1 MHFVTT
7 LLQIAAVYSLAL
19 ISPGPNFL
27 MITQLSLSGKR
38 ALGVASAVGVGMGST
53 LWATLAML
61 GFATV
66 LQRID
71 WLYNG
76 VRIGGALYLAWL
88 GFKLLRSGARR
99 DPAAVAHVVIAP
111 LPDARPETAAAAPQ
125 AASALAPAAS
135 TASPDTGAG
144 SGPNATAPT
153 ERHPYLR
160 ACRMGFLTCLT
171 SPKSCVFWTSVF
183 AAMLPAR
190 PPLWFFGATLVTVA
204 TMSFGWHCSLAF
216 LFADDRTQRGY
227 RRLRRPIDAFCG
239 MALVGLGVKLMAD
252 R

>member
-27 MITQLSLSGKR
+27 MVTQLSLAGHR
-38 ALGVASAVGVGMGST
+38 ARGVASALGVGVGST

-71 WLYNG
+71 WVYDG
-76 VRIGGALYLAWL
+76 VRVGGALYLAWL
-88 GFKLLRSGARR
+88 GFKLLRSGARK
-99 DPAAVAHVVIAP
+99 DIAATM
-111 LPDARPETAAAAPQ
+111 ETTAAAPVVAEP
-125 AASALAPAAS
+125 LPPAGRRDYFR
-135 TASPDTGAG
+135 TWRTG
-144 SGPNATAPT
+144 
-153 ERHPYLR
+153 L
-160 ACRMGFLTCLT
+160 FTCLT

-183 AAMLPAR
+183 AAMLPTH
-190 PPLWFFGATLVTVA
+190 PPMWFCGVALAMVA
-204 TMSFGWHCSLAF
+204 TMSFGWHCGIAF

-239 MALVGLGVKLMAD
+239 VALVGLGVKIATD

>member
-27 MITQLSLSGKR
+27 MVTQLSLAGHR
-38 ALGVASAVGVGMGST
+38 ARGVASALGVGVGST

-76 VRIGGALYLAWL
+76 VRVGGALYLAWL
-88 GFKLLRSGARR
+88 GFKLLRAGARGE
-99 DPAAVAHVVIAP
+99 AAM
-111 LPDARPETAAAAPQ
+111 AAPVV
-125 AASALAPAAS
+125 AEALPIVGRHEYFR
-135 TASPDTGAG
+135 TWRTG
-144 SGPNATAPT
+144 
-153 ERHPYLR
+153 L
-160 ACRMGFLTCLT
+160 FTCLT

-190 PPLWFFGATLVTVA
+190 PPMWFCGVALAMVA
-204 TMSFGWHCSLAF
+204 TMSFGWHCGIAF

-239 MALVGLGVKLMAD
+239 VALVGLGVKIATD

>member
-27 MITQLSLSGKR
+27 MVTQLSLAGHR
-38 ALGVASAVGVGMGST
+38 ARGVASALGVGVGST

-71 WLYNG
+71 WLYTG
-76 VRIGGALYLAWL
+76 VRVGGALYLAWL
-88 GFKLLRSGARR
+88 GFKLLRAGARK
-99 DPAAVAHVVIAP
+99 DTA
-111 LPDARPETAAAAPQ
+111 ETV
-125 AASALAPAAS
+125 
-135 TASPDTGAG
+135 
-144 SGPNATAPT
+144 ATAPVVAEPLLPAGRDDYFRT
-153 ERHPYLR
+153 WRTGL
-160 ACRMGFLTCLT
+160 FTCLT

-183 AAMLPAR
+183 AAMLPTH
-190 PPLWFFGATLVTVA
+190 PPMWFCGVALAMVA
-204 TMSFGWHCSLAF
+204 TMSFSWHCGIAF

-239 MALVGLGVKLMAD
+239 VALVGLGVKIATD

>member
-1 MHFVTT
+1 MHFVTA

-27 MITQLSLSGKR
+27 MVTQLSLAGHR
-38 ALGVASAVGVGMGST
+38 ARGVASALGVGVGST
-53 LWATLAML
+53 LWATLALL

-76 VRIGGALYLAWL
+76 VRVGGALYLAWL

-99 DPAAVAHVVIAP
+99 DA
-111 LPDARPETAAAAPQ
+111 AAAAPV
-125 AASALAPAAS
+125 AAALLPVAGRREYFR
-135 TASPDTGAG
+135 TWRTG
-144 SGPNATAPT
+144 
-153 ERHPYLR
+153 L
-160 ACRMGFLTCLT
+160 FTCLT

-183 AAMLPAR
+183 AAMLPAQA
-190 PPLWFFGATLVTVA
+190 PHWFYGVVLATVA
-204 TMSFGWHCSLAF
+204 TMSFSWHCGIAF

-239 MALVGLGVKLMAD
+239 VALVGLGVKIATD

>member
-1 MHFVTT
+1 MHYAIT
-7 LLQIAAVYSLAL
+7 LLQIAAVYALAL

-27 MITQLSLSGKR
+27 MVTQLSLAGRRSH
-38 ALGVASAVGVGMGST
+38 GVASAIGVGFGSAV
-53 LWATLAML
+53 WATLAML
-61 GFATV
+61 GFAAV

-71 WLYNG
+71 WLYDG

-88 GFKLLRSGARR
+88 GIKLLCSGARADR
-99 DPAAVAHVVIAP
+99 S
-111 LPDARPETAAAAPQ
+111 AAAAATQ
-125 AASALAPAAS
+125 AAPATESAPARQLAAGRDAHLR
-135 TASPDTGAG
+135 TWRTG
-144 SGPNATAPT
+144 
-153 ERHPYLR
+153 L
-160 ACRMGFLTCLT
+160 FTCLT

-190 PPLWFFGATLVTVA
+190 APGWFFAVTLVTIA
-204 TMSFGWHCSLAF
+204 AMSFGWHCGIAF

-239 MALVGLGVKLMAD
+239 AALVGLGVKLIAD